1 MPEPSVS
8 SPAIYQF
15 RVVLCGVSPLVWR
28 RLLVAGQTSLA
39 ELHGI
44 LQTAFDWSGEHLHR
58 FLIHGAAYG
67 IPYLGGIVLKDL
79 QQRQKVRNRKAAH
92 ESKSSAMKKQRVL
105 ISGAGIAGPSL
116 AHWLLHYGFEP
127 TLIERAPAFREGGYM
142 IDVWGTGHD
151 IVERYGLLEPARQRG
166 YVFDRLKFV
175 DARGKE
181 VSGCGGA
188 VFRRALGGKFFSI
201 PRGDLARTIYDTID
215 NRAETLYSTSIHAFH
230 QDVDGV
236 DVEFSTGEER
246 RFDLLIGADGLHSR
260 AREIAFGAE
269 VQFEKYLGY
278 VAASF
283 IANGYPHRDEAT
295 YVSFA
300 RPGCQV
306 SRYAMRQ
313 DQSAFLL
320 VFAEKNKPAIA
331 AHDSAA
337 QKALLH
343 SKFANDGW
351 EAPEILNQLDTTNDL
366 YFDAVSQIGMARWT
380 KGRVALVG
388 DAAHSPS
395 LLAGA
400 GAAFAML
407 GAYILA
413 EELHAADGDFGRA
426 FPAYE
431 QRLQPFIL
439 RQQNAAVGFAG
450 SFTPKTTLGVFLAIA
465 R

>member
-1 MPEPSVS
+1 
-8 SPAIYQF
+8 
-15 RVVLCGVSPLVWR
+15 
-28 RLLVAGQTSLA
+28 
-39 ELHGI
+39 
-44 LQTAFDWSGEHLHR
+44 
-58 FLIHGAAYG
+58 
-67 IPYLGGIVLKDL
+67 
-79 QQRQKVRNRKAAH
+79 
-92 ESKSSAMKKQRVL
+92 MKNQRVL
-105 ISGAGIAGPSL
+105 VSGVGIAGLSL
-116 AHWLLHYGFEP
+116 ARWLLHYGFEP
-127 TLIERAPAFREGGYM
+127 TLIERAPAFRGGGYM

-151 IVERYGLLEPARQRG
+151 IVERYGLLESARQRG

-181 VSGCGGA
+181 VSGFGGA
-188 VFRRALGGKFFSI
+188 VFRQALGGKFFSI
-201 PRGDLARTIYDTID
+201 PRGDLARAIYDTLD
-215 NRAETLYSTSIHAFH
+215 NRVETFYGTSIDTFH

-236 DVEFSTGEER
+236 DVEFSTGERR

-260 AREIAFGAE
+260 ARELAFGAE

-283 IANGYPHRDEAT
+283 TANGYPHRDEAT

-300 RPGCQV
+300 RPGRQI

-313 DQSAFLL
+313 DQSTFLL
-320 VFAEKNKPAIA
+320 VFAERNKPAIG
-331 AHDSAA
+331 DSTA
-337 QKALLH
+337 QKGLLH

-351 EAPEILNQLDTTNDL
+351 EAPEILNELDSANDL
-366 YFDAVSQIGMARWT
+366 YFDAVSQIRMPDWT

-413 EELHAADGDFGRA
+413 GKLHAADGDFEPA
-426 FPAYE
+426 FRAYE
-431 QRLQPFIL
+431 QQLQPFIL

-450 SFTPKTTLGVFLAIA
+450 SFTPKTALGVFLRDCVLNLMNAPMVGVWLA
-465 R
+465 RRMLGDSFPFPEYR